1 MHDHRPGGGHEALGA
16 LQPNRQAG
24 KLWPLGGRVA
34 LHLGRVED
42 IAGLGQQVGAAL
54 GGLCG
59 GPLELPA
66 DRPVRRCVASAR
78 QLLVE
83 DDRRSLLTTAHLSA
97 DLLPL
102 LEARPAA
109 VLVAGDLS
117 GGPEHQHVHAPVFLA
132 WWRCSPEQCT
142 TSHWPGLLI
151 LFQLCVN
158 SAPILRIHESTQENW
173 AVVVSI
179 SYWNYLFL

>member
-59 GPLELPA
+59 GPLELAA
-66 DRPVRRCVASAR
+66 DRPVRRCSA
-78 QLLVE
+78 
-83 DDRRSLLTTAHLSA
+83 TAHLNA

-109 VLVAGDLS
+109 VLVAGDLG